1 MLCIEASCA
10 GLNPHQKSGNESSFA
25 GELSIYDGNESSFA
39 GELSIYDGNESSFAG
54 ELSKEKE
61 NYFLKLKNE
70 IIHNLKGEIKWQK
83 KF

>member
-10 GLNPHQKSGNESSFA
+10 GLNPHQKS
-25 GELSIYDGNESSFA
+25 GNESSFA

-70 IIHNLKGEIKWQK
+70 IIHNLKGEINRQK